1 MQRFVFALLV
11 FGGLSDSIF
20 AQDANKTAAP
30 VNFVEHVL
38 PIFRQHCLQCHNA
51 NDAEA
56 GLAID
61 SFGAVMEGGGSG
73 DVVAAGD
80 SAASRLYLVM
90 THDEEPAMPPNQ
102 DPIPPEQLEIIKRW
116 IDGGLLE
123 NSGSKAKKRKGPS
136 LSFSSSD
143 SGKPDEVIMPES
155 VWRVPVV
162 TSERAAAATAIAASP
177 WAPLVAVAGQR
188 QVALYHTESK
198 SRATNQNR

>member
-11 FGGLSDSIF
+11 FGGLSDAIF
-20 AQDANKTAAP
+20 AQDASKAAAP

-73 DVVAAGD
+73 DVVSAGD

-136 LSFSSSD
+136 LSFSSSN

-155 VWRVPVV
+155 VGEFQW
-162 TSERAAAATAIAASP
+162 
-177 WAPLVAVAGQR
+177 
-188 QVALYHTESK
+188 
-198 SRATNQNR
+198 